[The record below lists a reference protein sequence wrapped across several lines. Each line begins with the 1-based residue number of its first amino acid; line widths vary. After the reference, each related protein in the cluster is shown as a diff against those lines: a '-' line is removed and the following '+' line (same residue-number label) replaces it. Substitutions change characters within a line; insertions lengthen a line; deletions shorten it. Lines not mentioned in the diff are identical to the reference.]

1 MRSNILKNKYYNALS
16 KSIFKEFT
24 ASKNDNNLI
33 LHGKEKRNKNC
44 KVKKLIIG
52 TGIIP
57 PQKITEKVIYRNS
70 NYISDLYSS
79 GGTNNLI
86 KKINKVSNIKKNLK
100 IIFIGN
106 KAGLLE
112 TMQEIEKIINK
123 DKINIKLI
131 CISKNTQTLQK
142 AERSKKFIL
151 FKLKYLIKNKIDKIK
166 KAEQI
171 LQLLKKE
178 FKNAKLKGFNK
189 YDVWT
194 NVLNNKIMT
203 ICYNRLSSKE
213 KQHYNFVIFPLIR
226 NITRFTYPD
235 TVSSKNRLK
244 KNNKIRFVKEKV
256 VKIIKKKI
264 Y

>member
-1 MRSNILKNKYYNALS
+1 
-16 KSIFKEFT
+16 
-24 ASKNDNNLI
+24 
-33 LHGKEKRNKNC
+33 
-44 KVKKLIIG
+44 
-52 TGIIP
+52 
-57 PQKITEKVIYRNS
+57 
-70 NYISDLYSS
+70 
-79 GGTNNLI
+79 
-86 KKINKVSNIKKNLK
+86 
-100 IIFIGN
+100 
-106 KAGLLE
+106 
-112 TMQEIEKIINK
+112 MQEIEKIINK
-123 DKINIKLI
+123 GKINIKLI

-213 KQHYNFVIFPLIR
+213 KKL
-226 NITRFTYPD
+226 
-235 TVSSKNRLK
+235 
-244 KNNKIRFVKEKV
+244 
-256 VKIIKKKI
+256 
-264 Y
+264 